1 MTQIIFQ
8 AIVACC
14 CIYTAYRLSL
24 FIFRRL
30 FKGRKSG
37 KDVRD
42 VSVETADITRHD
54 NGDDDTSEI
63 TFEVLENTSAFK
75 SSETGSYKSSY
86 LVSYPV
92 GNRIQVY
99 INRESYAY
107 IKRFLAVTA
116 PEMPI
121 SGFVNSELSHI
132 TFTDCDFVCSGRGK
146 VTEAQDE
153 NGHWD
158 NRTGDSL
165 FVIRKAKDV
174 RSRNCDFSFTPESEN
189 YDYDASTENCENI
202 QFYNCLHSKG
212 VKDN

>member
-14 CIYTAYRLSL
+14 CIYTVYRLSL

-30 FKGRKSG
+30 FKGRKSE

-54 NGDDDTSEI
+54 NGDDDASEI

-92 GNRIQVY
+92 GNRIHISTGRV
-99 INRESYAY
+99 
-107 IKRFLAVTA
+107 
-116 PEMPI
+116 MPT
-121 SGFVNSELSHI
+121 SSVFWQLPLLRCPFPVL
-132 TFTDCDFVCSGRGK
+132 
-146 VTEAQDE
+146 
-153 NGHWD
+153 
-158 NRTGDSL
+158 
-165 FVIRKAKDV
+165 
-174 RSRNCDFSFTPESEN
+174 
-189 YDYDASTENCENI
+189 
-202 QFYNCLHSKG
+202 
-212 VKDN
+212 

>member
-14 CIYTAYRLSL
+14 CIYTVYRLSL

-30 FKGRKSG
+30 FKGRKNG

-116 PEMPI
+116 PEVSI
-121 SGFVNSELSHI
+121 SGFVNRIIDEHLKKYEHEMSKLYTECI
-132 TFTDCDFVCSGRGK
+132 TK
-146 VTEAQDE
+146 P
-153 NGHWD
+153 
-158 NRTGDSL
+158 L
-165 FVIRKAKDV
+165 
-174 RSRNCDFSFTPESEN
+174 
-189 YDYDASTENCENI
+189 
-202 QFYNCLHSKG
+202 
-212 VKDN
+212 

>member
-14 CIYTAYRLSL
+14 CIYTVYRLSL

-107 IKRFLAVTA
+107 SKRVLAVTA

-121 SGFVNSELSHI
+121 SGFVNRIIDEHLKKYEHEMSKLYTECI
-132 TFTDCDFVCSGRGK
+132 TK
-146 VTEAQDE
+146 P
-153 NGHWD
+153 
-158 NRTGDSL
+158 L
-165 FVIRKAKDV
+165 
-174 RSRNCDFSFTPESEN
+174 
-189 YDYDASTENCENI
+189 
-202 QFYNCLHSKG
+202 
-212 VKDN
+212 

>member
-42 VSVETADITRHD
+42 VSGETADMTKTD
-54 NGDDDTSEI
+54 NRDDDTSEI
-63 TFEVLENTSAFK
+63 TFEILKDISASRSPESGF
-75 SSETGSYKSSY
+75 YKSIY
-86 LVSYPV
+86 LVNYPV

-99 INRESYAY
+99 INKENHSH

-116 PEMPI
+116 PEVPI
-121 SGFVNSELSHI
+121 SGFLNRIIDEHLKKYEHEMSKLYTECI
-132 TFTDCDFVCSGRGK
+132 TK
-146 VTEAQDE
+146 P
-153 NGHWD
+153 
-158 NRTGDSL
+158 L
-165 FVIRKAKDV
+165 
-174 RSRNCDFSFTPESEN
+174 
-189 YDYDASTENCENI
+189 
-202 QFYNCLHSKG
+202 
-212 VKDN
+212 